1 MADTASVPAPVE
13 VEAPTVPEPAPAIE
27 PAPVPAPAPAPA
39 EPTLFDSIDWKNPIP
54 GVTKLAMHLQSLEM
68 MTPKER
74 LTLLQASLLHVVNAS
89 SMPDVEKD
97 AARVFVNT
105 MLPHI
110 VESAAAAVQASAKI
124 AAVEKKA
131 EEILMNQPRITVKSI
146 ETVIADAA
154 KRKWCCC

>member
-1 MADTASVPAPVE
+1 MSDTASGPAPVE
-13 VEAPTVPEPAPAIE
+13 VELPAVPEPVPAVE
-27 PAPVPAPAPAPA
+27 PAPAPAPA
-39 EPTLFDSIDWKNPIP
+39 PAPSEPTLFDSIDWKNPIP

-89 SMPDVEKD
+89 AMADGEKD

-154 KRKWCCC
+154 KQKWWCC

>member
-1 MADTASVPAPVE
+1 MSDTASVPAPVE
-13 VEAPTVPEPAPAIE
+13 VEVPTVPEPAAVE
-27 PAPVPAPAPAPA
+27 PAPAPAPS
-39 EPTLFDSIDWKNPIP
+39 EPTLFDSIDWKNPVP
-54 GVTKLAMHLQSLEM
+54 GVTKLATHLQSLNM

-89 SMPDVEKD
+89 AMSDAEKD
-97 AARVFVNT
+97 VARIFINT
-105 MLPHI
+105 MLPHV

-131 EEILMNQPRITVKSI
+131 EDILMNQPRITVKSI

-154 KRKWCCC
+154 KRKWWCC

>member
-1 MADTASVPAPVE
+1 
-13 VEAPTVPEPAPAIE
+13 
-27 PAPVPAPAPAPA
+27 
-39 EPTLFDSIDWKNPIP
+39 
-54 GVTKLAMHLQSLEM
+54 MHLQSLEM

-89 SMPDVEKD
+89 AMADGEKD

-154 KRKWCCC
+154 KQKWWCC